1 MRREEKWRERGSG
14 VFLFW
19 FVVVF
24 FCIDRTAAVGNQ
36 RVKRGW
42 RFPAFI
48 LSLQIHDL
56 YQQLP
61 ETCDD
66 ALDHIEQQLAG
77 NRGSAVASLKRRQ
90 SGIILPRC
98 VCRGR
103 FTLDADMSLCLGE
116 G

>member
-1 MRREEKWRERGSG
+1 MEPAGYEKRGKMARMREWG
-14 VFLFW
+14 LFVL
-19 FVVVF
+19 FCFF

-66 ALDHIEQQLAG
+66 ALDHIERQLAG
-77 NRGSAVASLKRRQ
+77 NRGSAVAEELR
-90 SGIILPRC
+90 
-98 VCRGR
+98 
-103 FTLDADMSLCLGE
+103 
-116 G
+116 

>member
-1 MRREEKWRERGSG
+1 MARTREWG
-14 VFLFW
+14 LFVLL
-19 FVVVF
+19 FFF

-48 LSLQIHDL
+48 LPPQIQDL

-77 NRGSAVASLKRRQ
+77 SRGRAVAEELR
-90 SGIILPRC
+90 
-98 VCRGR
+98 
-103 FTLDADMSLCLGE
+103 
-116 G
+116 

>member
-1 MRREEKWRERGSG
+1 MRWNQLDTRREEKWQERGSG
-14 VFLFW
+14 VFLFC
-19 FVVVF
+19 FV

-42 RFPAFI
+42 RFAAFI

-77 NRGSAVASLKRRQ
+77 NRGSAVAEELR
-90 SGIILPRC
+90 
-98 VCRGR
+98 
-103 FTLDADMSLCLGE
+103 
-116 G
+116 